1 MNIKDAIKNKSM
13 AMALFIVIILFIVL
27 TGGKLLYP
35 QNLSNLLLQ
44 NGYVIIMSCGMLLC
58 ILTGGN
64 IDLSVGAIVCL
75 IGAIA
80 ARMLNAGMNAVL
92 VIVICVGLSALIGA
106 WNGFWISK
114 IHIPSFVCT
123 LAGMFLIRGLARAIL
138 ESKTIAITNTSF
150 LDTFTSYINIPVLD
164 DGDIKWSALIFGI
177 TISIIIT
184 VFSIVKWT
192 KDAKTRAAKQI
203 VAYECIQILIID
215 ALIILYSFAVA
226 RYKGLSVMALWIIA
240 VCIIYAF
247 ITNKT
252 TFGRHCYAVGGNA
265 KAAMLSGINV
275 GKVYFMTYLSMGLL
289 AGLSGLI
296 MAARIGAVNGDTG
309 NTFEMDAIGACF
321 IGGASAYGGRGT
333 IKGVVIGAFLL
344 GVINQG
350 MSILGLDSNWQLVV
364 KGIVLLLAVTFDVVS
379 HHRVGRGLK
388 E

>member
-275 GKVYFMTYLSMGLL
+275 GKVYFMSYLSMGLL

>member
-75 IGAIA
+75 IGAIV
-80 ARMLNAGMNAVL
+80 ARMLNAGINAVL

-177 TISIIIT
+177 IISIVIT
-184 VFSIVKWT
+184 VISIVKWT
-192 KDAKTRAAKQI
+192 KDDKTRAAKQI

-275 GKVYFMTYLSMGLL
+275 GKVYFMSYLSMGLL

-379 HHRVGRGLK
+379 HHRVGR
-388 E
+388 ET

>member
-80 ARMLNAGMNAVL
+80 ARMLNAGINAVL

-275 GKVYFMTYLSMGLL
+275 GKVYFMSYLSMGLL